1 MERGGSTSD
10 KKAVFFCHICNN
22 YVDRTA
28 KPCGQ
33 CNKCVKGFDHH
44 CLWLNNCIGSANYSR
59 FIGLITVYLS
69 HGIFSLNLAI
79 SVHYMEQAAYESKPI
94 DERGKMERMHLFK
107 DILSV
112 ISIVIE
118 TVKSLA
124 SLTLLI
130 WHIYLACI
138 GITTY

>member
-1 MERGGSTSD
+1 M
-10 KKAVFFCHICNN
+10 
-22 YVDRTA
+22 
-28 KPCGQ
+28 
-33 CNKCVKGFDHH
+33 
-44 CLWLNNCIGSANYSR
+44 
-59 FIGLITVYLS
+59 YLC

-79 SVHYMEQAAYESKPI
+79 SVHYMEQEAYESKPI
-94 DERGKMERMHLFK
+94 DEREKIERMHVYK

-118 TVKSLA
+118 SVKSLA
-124 SLTLLI
+124 SLTLLV